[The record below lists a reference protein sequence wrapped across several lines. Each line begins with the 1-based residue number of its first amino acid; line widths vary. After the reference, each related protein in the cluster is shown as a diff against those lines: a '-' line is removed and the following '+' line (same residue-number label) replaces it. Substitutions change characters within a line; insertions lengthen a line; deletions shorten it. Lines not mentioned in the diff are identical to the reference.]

1 MLTLL
6 LFSNE
11 PLSKFGLSLLAVST
25 DELVVL

>member
-1 MLTLL
+1 MRTLL

-11 PLSKFGLSLLAVST
+11 LLGNFGLSILAVST